1 MNNNYIKL
9 INLTKN
15 NILKLTKQLKFLNY
29 IDNQIVL
36 LNLNQFG
43 GGLETQIKN
52 INEQM
57 GNEVKLLRERLETLD
72 QRLKDYEVSKQQ
84 NLIEKINKYKEI
96 EKLNRNFELYNRKK
110 IIIENQIEK
119 LKNDGHD
126 IFDPGFKDL
135 LMKELVI
142 RAFKI
147 KGKEK
152 LIKRRYNFV
161 DFLIRKYY
169 LSTLTEEDS
178 DKYTFLSFV
187 RPKEIM
193 EMIQDTQTLSHE
205 DLTKF
210 QKAVLKK
217 EITKDQN
224 SKREFAISETKKMLQ
239 LQFNDKEYNELKGVM
254 DKRNSELNEKDE
266 EIIDK
271 FYIIE

>member
-210 QKAVLKK
+210 QKAVSKK